1 MKRAIINQLS
11 QLSEQLKGYAAALNY
26 RYMNLCVKAEEASLL
41 PIQVPIEDELKN
53 LEDVAYA
60 GKKEGDD
67 YSLYVVPKF
76 QDDLN
81 DIAKAI
87 MAIHPEFIQE
97 MQKETVDPGDG
108 SGEQDVRLL
117 RLKMP
122 EVNDDRYDLLKQSA
136 DTFYKKCKTEMEK
149 VRMEAD
155 AQFVALG
162 IDEKPEDMDNL
173 KKAVEEVTDMWTKKR
188 DQLHDEKL
196 KEIEDAHN
204 QWLADQQASAQKK
217 QEDEAA
223 KNQNAG
229 SSMRLTPDNEE

>member
-1 MKRAIINQLS
+1 MKRAIINQLIL
-11 QLSEQLKGYAAALNY
+11 LSEQLKGYVGALNY
-26 RYMNLCVKAEEASLL
+26 RYMNLCVKAEEASML
-41 PIQVPIEDELKN
+41 PIEIPIEDELKKM
-53 LEDVAYA
+53 EDVAFV
-60 GKKEGDD
+60 GKKTGDD
-67 YSLYVVPKF
+67 YSLYIVPKI
-76 QDDLN
+76 QDDMR
-81 DIAKAI
+81 DIAKTV
-87 MAIHPEFIQE
+87 MLYHPEFIQE
-97 MQKETVDPGDG
+97 IEKETVDPGDG
-108 SGEQDVRLL
+108 SQQEVQLL

-229 SSMRLTPDNEE
+229 SSMRLTPEEE